1 MTESAPSHSDAETRT
16 LRTITMVAGAAAIAF
31 LGISIG
37 PIQAVSGLID
47 PVYTIVAVAIVFG
60 MPVALALVAPF
71 LRLRAMRIVLG
82 IYAIAFLVVVLLWLP
97 ALHGRQLPDGVS
109 PWTVEVTALATVP
122 AALAW
127 RPALGV
133 SYLVVN
139 SIIIAPVRYFTGDM
153 TDVVTPL
160 QFAFFTLTFAAIF
173 TVIAYVA
180 VRSAA
185 ALDAATE
192 QARATA
198 SRAAA
203 GAARR
208 QEQARLDALVHD
220 AVMGTLYY
228 ASRGD
233 SALDPAVRRQ
243 AAVTLAQLQDLRQ
256 SSGDT
261 RAVSSQEFAARMR
274 SVVLEI
280 SPSVTFTAIG
290 DRAPEVP
297 GGVAAALAEATAEAV
312 RNSVGHAGGPT
323 VDRQVTVELDTDR
336 IRVLIAD
343 TGRGFDPGDVPPHRL
358 GILVSIRGRMEAVR
372 GGRAEIDARVG
383 DGARVLLEWS
393 DR

>member
-1 MTESAPSHSDAETRT
+1 MTEPAPSGADAETRT

-31 LGISIG
+31 FGISLG

-47 PVYTIVAVAIVFG
+47 PIYAISAVAIVFG
-60 MPVALALVAPF
+60 MPVALALAAPF
-71 LRLRAMRIVLG
+71 LHLRAMRIVLG
-82 IYAIAFLVVVLLWLP
+82 IYAIAFLVIVLLWLP
-97 ALHGRQLPDGVS
+97 ALHGRHLPDGVS

-127 RPALGV
+127 RPVLGV

-139 SIIIAPVRYFTGDM
+139 SLVIAPVRYFTSDM
-153 TDVVTPL
+153 TDVATPL

-192 QARATA
+192 QARSTA

-220 AVMGTLYY
+220 AVMGTLYS
-228 ASRGD
+228 ASQGD
-233 SALDPAVRRQ
+233 AALDPAVRRQ

-256 SSGDT
+256 SSEDT
-261 RAVSSQEFAARMR
+261 RDVAPGQFAARIR

-280 SPSVTFTAIG
+280 SPAVTFTAVG
-290 DRAPEVP
+290 DRAHAVP
-297 GGVAAALAEATAEAV
+297 SVVAAALAEATAEAM
-312 RNSVGHAGGPT
+312 RNSVAHAGGPT
-323 VDRQVTVELDTDR
+323 VERQVSVDLDVDR

-343 TGRGFDPGDVPPHRL
+343 TGRGFDPGAVPPHRL
-358 GILVSIRGRMEAVR
+358 GILVSIRGRMEAIRHGLAEVAAR
-372 GGRAEIDARVG
+372 PGGG
-383 DGARVLLEWS
+383 TRVLLEWR
-393 DR
+393 DQ